1 VAVPGNFPIG
11 CLPIFLTAL
20 QTNNSAAYDEFHCLK
35 EMNDFAIYYNDQ
47 LKQALEG
54 LRKENPKVAVAY
66 GDYYN
71 AFQSVYRNASLLGES
86 LSASNKLQGY

>member
-1 VAVPGNFPIG
+1 MVVPGNFPIG

-20 QTNNSAAYDEFHCLK
+20 QTNHSAAYDEFHCLK
-35 EMNDFAIYYNDQ
+35 GLNDFAIYYNNQ

-54 LRKENPKVAVAY
+54 LRKENPEVAVAY

-71 AFQSVYRNASLLGES
+71 AFQSVYRNASLLGQT
-86 LSASNKLQGY
+86 LSTSNKL

>member
-1 VAVPGNFPIG
+1 MVVPGNFTIG

-35 EMNDFAIYYNDQ
+35 GMNDFAIYYNDQ
-47 LKQALEG
+47 LKQAIGDLI
-54 LRKENPKVAVAY
+54 KENPNAVIVY

-71 AFQSVYRNASLLGES
+71 AFQSVYRNASILGES
-86 LSASNKLQGY
+86 LSASNKLLGY